1 MEEMGNSFKENNFG
15 ACKYNKSL
23 HSQYLTEHGDGTSA
37 VQKSNKIT

>member
-15 ACKYNKSL
+15 ACKYNKSP
-23 HSQYLTEHGDGTSA
+23 HRQYLTGHGDGTPA

>member
-15 ACKYNKSL
+15 TCKYNKSV
-23 HSQYLTEHGDGTSA
+23 LTGHGDGTPV